1 MHNTRQRSAAASST
15 LFRRFLRP
23 GALLTAVVLTC
34 LLTVQAAA
42 MQSTAERKY
51 RLAQSYE
58 QAGNLDDAARLYLE
72 LYNDDP
78 QYDQVYSA
86 VERTLMEL
94 QRYGELQ
101 PIVGDQAQKQQR
113 PELFAL
119 NGNLLWKLGQTDQ
132 AFQAW
137 DDGLALNSEDSDSYS
152 AIAQAQIDNRLFDQ
166 AIKTLLLGRTRSG
179 RQQTFANDLSQLY
192 GAVGNYREGAREV
205 MTLLEQTGNLPLAQ
219 GRISAYLVSER
230 GVTES
235 GEVLEAAAQGSR
247 DQVILEMYEWY
258 LRQIED
264 YDKAFDVFVRIDDL
278 SGGDGR
284 QMLRFANQVARDGRY
299 DIAIKAFGRIIETGD
314 GSNPHV
320 HSALYGYAQAMEQRM
335 AEGGKFSEEEV
346 REIISRYERILKDF
360 PKSKFAADAQYG
372 LANLHHN
379 YLHDLE
385 RAAEEYQTLMANYS
399 SKSVAA
405 DGALALGRLYLE
417 EDRLT
422 DAESTFE
429 AVQKQFRKFED
440 QVKQA
445 RFELAEL
452 LFYRGSLD
460 SATLA
465 YSGLANDSDK
475 DIANDALNRLL
486 LFGENPDEGAK
497 EHIKVF
503 AKAILRERQS
513 RHDEAR
519 KLFQQTAQ
527 NAAQSALGELS
538 LLRIGELDAGDGQYS
553 AARASL
559 ETLLTQY
566 PETIY
571 GDKAYA
577 LIGDTWLAEK
587 ATDKAIEAYTH
598 ILVNYPD
605 STLLQEMREK
615 IRSLRDES

>member
-1 MHNTRQRSAAASST
+1 MKNTRQISTATIAPSS
-15 LFRRFLRP
+15 RFSVLS
-23 GALLTAVVLTC
+23 TVIVLTC
-34 LLTVQAAA
+34 LFAVQAAA

-101 PIVGDQAQKQQR
+101 PIVGEQAAKQQQ
-113 PELFAL
+113 PELYAL

-137 DDGLALNSEDSDSYS
+137 EDGLALNSDNVDSYS

-166 AIKTLLLGRTRSG
+166 AIQTLLLGRKRSG
-179 RQQTFANDLSQLY
+179 RPQTFSNDLSQLY

-219 GRISAYLVSER
+219 GRISAYLVNER
-230 GVTES
+230 GVAEA
-235 GEVLEAAAQGSR
+235 GEVLSAAAQGSR
-247 DQVILEMYEWY
+247 DQVVLEVYEWY

-264 YDKAFDVFVRIDDL
+264 YDKAFDVFVRIDEL
-278 SGGDGR
+278 NGGDGR
-284 QMLRFANQVARDGRY
+284 QMLRFGNQVARDGRY
-299 DIAIKAFGRIIETGD
+299 DIAIKAFGRIIETGE
-314 GSNPHV
+314 GNNPHV

-346 REIISRYERILKDF
+346 REIISRYERILKEF
-360 PKSKFAADAQYG
+360 PKSKFAAEAQYG
-372 LANLHHN
+372 LANLNHH
-379 YLHDLE
+379 YLNNLE
-385 RAAEEYQTLMANYS
+385 RAAEEYQTLMANYGN
-399 SKSVAA
+399 KSVAA

-417 EDRLT
+417 EDRL
-422 DAESTFE
+422 DEAEQTFQQL
-429 AVQKQFRKFED
+429 QKQFRKFDD

-445 RFELAEL
+445 RFEMAEL

-497 EHIKVF
+497 EHIKIF

-513 RHDEAR
+513 RDDEAR

-527 NAAQSALGELS
+527 DAAQSALGELA
-538 LLRIGELDAGDGQYS
+538 LLRIGELDARDGLYS
-553 AARASL
+553 AARTSL
-559 ETLLTQY
+559 ESLLTQY

-577 LIGDTWLAEK
+577 LIGDTWLAEN